1 MKLPK
6 LTIKNFSLD
15 TCIIQGGMGV
25 GVSLHQLAGAVSR
38 EGGLGTISSAGLRT
52 IVSIRDKKVVDT
64 REAVGIEI
72 KKAQELSHGR
82 PIAINVMCALR
93 ADYETTIRAAID
105 AKVSA
110 IICGAGMPTDLP
122 GIQNPGD
129 TALIPIVSSAR
140 ALEIILGRWKKFHY
154 LPDAVIV
161 EGPKAGGHLGF
172 KMDEIDNPD
181 FALEKILP
189 PVLEVARKNGNIPV
203 IPAGGIYNH
212 QGGVKFLTMGAS
224 GFQMGT
230 RFLAT
235 NESAATDFY
244 KQAVISA
251 GVDDIMVVGPPS
263 VFPAS
268 PCGLP
273 FRLLKTSPMYKNG
286 HEIKCDKR
294 YVLQRGPDGN
304 FSTCQAMPGSANC
317 KSFLCI
323 CNGLLASAGY
333 APGEPPLYTVGTNA
347 YRINK
352 ILPVADL
359 MHELC
364 HE

>member
-1 MKLPK
+1 VKLPK

-25 GVSLHQLAGAVSR
+25 GVSLHQLAAAVSK

-52 IVSIRDKKVVDT
+52 IVSIRDGKTVDT
-64 REAVGIEI
+64 AEAVGIEI
-72 KKAQELSHGR
+72 KKAQVLSGGK
-82 PIAINVMCALR
+82 PIAINVMWALR
-93 ADYETTIRAAID
+93 ADYKDTVRAAIE
-105 AKVSA
+105 AGVSA

-122 GIQNPGD
+122 GIKDPGN
-129 TALIPIVSSAR
+129 TALIPIVSSVR
-140 ALEIILGRWKKFHY
+140 ALEIITKCWLKKFHY
-154 LPDAVIV
+154 VPDAVVV

-172 KMDEIDNPD
+172 GMDEIDNPD

-189 PVLEVARKNGNIPV
+189 PIIDFARKNGNFPV
-203 IPAGGIYNH
+203 VVAGGVYNH
-212 QGGVKFLTMGAS
+212 PDIIKYLMMEAYGV
-224 GFQMGT
+224 QMGT
-230 RFLAT
+230 RFMVT
-235 NESAATDFY
+235 NESSAMGFY

-251 GVDDIMVVGPPS
+251 GIDDITVVGPGKA
-263 VFPAS
+263 PAS

-286 HEIKCDKR
+286 HIIKCDKR

-304 FSTCQAMPGSANC
+304 FSVCQAMPESPNC
-317 KSFLCI
+317 KSYLCI

-333 APGEPPLYTVGTNA
+333 APTEPPLYTVGTNA
-347 YRINK
+347 YRVNR
-352 ILPVADL
+352 ILPVAEL